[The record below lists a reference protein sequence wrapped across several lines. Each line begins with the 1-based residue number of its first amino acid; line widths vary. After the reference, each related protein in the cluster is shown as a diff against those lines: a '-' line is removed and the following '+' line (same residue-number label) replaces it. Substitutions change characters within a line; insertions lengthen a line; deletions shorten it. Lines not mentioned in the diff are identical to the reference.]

1 MVTKIKTNRVIV
13 DVEAIRNNIFEM
25 EKMIGNQ
32 EFYAVVKAD
41 GYGLGSVEIAK
52 RVDDIVDG
60 YCVSSVCEALELRDV
75 TSKEIL
81 NLGYTQLLEVEA
93 AALEDISIAVY
104 DLDYARK
111 INQIL
116 LEKNLKLRVHI
127 KLDTGHGRLGFRKSD
142 ESINQI
148 VEISKLSNIVI
159 EGIFSHLATADEK
172 DVNYTIKQ
180 KEIFDYMICELEK
193 KDLVF
198 KKKHLANDAGF
209 IKHKMAYDLVR
220 SGICLYGSYPSDLL
234 KEEREIELKPTFSW
248 LSKVSFVKYIKEG
261 DSVSYGRTFIADRT
275 MKIATIAVG
284 YADGYKRSN
293 SNRGYVLI
301 NGQKAPIVGRV
312 TMDQTMVDVTNID
325 SVEIGDDVV
334 LIGRSDDLVIS
345 PDDLANWADT
355 ISYEIMTSIS
365 KRVYRKYVLN

>member
-13 DVEAIRNNIFEM
+13 DVEAIRYNIFEM
-25 EKMIGNQ
+25 KKMIGNQ

-52 RVDDIVDG
+52 RIDDIVDG

-93 AALEDISIAVY
+93 AALKDISIAVY

-111 INQIL
+111 INEIL
-116 LEKNLKLRVHI
+116 LEKNLKLRAHI

-148 VEISKLSNIVI
+148 VEISKLSNIII

-172 DVNYTIKQ
+172 DNKYTIKQ
-180 KEIFDYMICELEK
+180 KEVFDRMIERLENRG
-193 KDLVF
+193 LNF

-209 IKHKMAYDLVR
+209 IKHKISYDLVR
-220 SGICLYGSYPSDLL
+220 SGICIYGSYPSLLL
-234 KEEREIELKPTFSW
+234 KKEREVILRPTFSW
-248 LSKVSFVKYIKEG
+248 HTKVSFVKYIQKN
-261 DSVSYGRTFIADRT
+261 DSISYGRTFIAKNK
-275 MKIATIAVG
+275 MKIATISVG
-284 YADGYKRSN
+284 YADGYMRAN
-293 SNRGYVLI
+293 SNIGYVLI
-301 NGQKAPIVGRV
+301 KGKKAPIVGRV
-312 TMDQTMVDVTNID
+312 TMDQTMVDVSEIED
-325 SVEIGDDVV
+325 VKIGDDVI
-334 LIGRSDDLVIS
+334 LIGRDKDLVIS
-345 PDDLANWADT
+345 PDDLANWAQT

-365 KRVYRKYVLN
+365 KRVHRKYLLN